1 MSDSEGGRITGTADK
16 DYNLLWFV
24 ERCLN
29 NALRLEQYIRDAE
42 QGDDREL
49 VDLFTRAQDAS
60 RRGAEEAKRLLAAR
74 LA

>member
-1 MSDSEGGRITGTADK
+1 MSDSEGGAITGTADK

-60 RRGAEEAKRLLAAR
+60 RRGAQEAKRLLAAR